1 METFFG
7 TWKFES
13 SDNFEEYL
21 KALGISAPL
30 RKLAGLTSPTVT
42 IKRGDEG
49 GFQLGELDEES
60 CIDLN
65 CPQRNTP

>member
-1 METFFG
+1 METFLG
-7 TWKFES
+7 TWKFER

-42 IKRGDEG
+42 IKRVDDG
-49 GFQLGELDEES
+49 GFQEVLQKGPSEGS
-60 CIDLN
+60 
-65 CPQRNTP
+65 